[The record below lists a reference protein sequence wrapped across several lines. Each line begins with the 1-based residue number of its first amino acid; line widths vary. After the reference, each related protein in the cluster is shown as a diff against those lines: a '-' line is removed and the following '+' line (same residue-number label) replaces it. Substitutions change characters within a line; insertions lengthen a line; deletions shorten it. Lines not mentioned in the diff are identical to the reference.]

1 MRVAIRCLLIY
12 VLLGG
17 MRAGGSAGVGFVPD
31 VRPKA
36 VAASSTADYHGG
48 LVTPPLPKPRFVLT
62 DTSGAPFDFWSRT
75 KGRVALLFF
84 GYTRCPDVCPL
95 HMTYLAGALRK
106 LPRDLAHQII
116 VVFVTTDPDY
126 DTPKVLRAWLDNFDR
141 SFVGLTG
148 SQSAIDS
155 AQVAA
160 NIAPAKKSVSQ
171 SGIPQLSHA
180 AFVLAYTKDNLAH
193 VVYPSGISEDDW
205 LHDLPQLAAPAGTR
219 FESPHASD

>member
-1 MRVAIRCLLIY
+1 M
-12 VLLGG
+12 
-17 MRAGGSAGVGFVPD
+17 
-31 VRPKA
+31 
-36 VAASSTADYHGG
+36 
-48 LVTPPLPKPRFVLT
+48 
-62 DTSGAPFDFWSRT
+62 
-75 KGRVALLFF
+75 
-84 GYTRCPDVCPL
+84 